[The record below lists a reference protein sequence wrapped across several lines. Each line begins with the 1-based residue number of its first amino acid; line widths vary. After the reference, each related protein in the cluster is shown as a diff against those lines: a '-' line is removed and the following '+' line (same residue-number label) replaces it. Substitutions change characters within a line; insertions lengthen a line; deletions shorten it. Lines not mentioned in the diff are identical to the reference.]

1 MIEINLLPPEERIRQ
16 TKPQPFLSIGIAVTA
31 IVLAVMFL
39 INITTFLRNQRQ
51 IALLGESLQ
60 SVRTKSDQA
69 KKLSDHLQET
79 LRPEAT
85 LIRSMLSNEIN
96 WAQVLGNISV
106 HIPSNLWLS
115 KQELK
120 DQSEGWTLTLIGLAR
135 PVREESAISSVGE
148 FTNKLKNEIETILA
162 KDNIYAD
169 IELLTT
175 TKRKMADRVEIVEF
189 KASYVRNR

>member
-16 TKPQPFLSIGIAVTA
+16 SKPQPFLSVGIAVTA
-31 IVLAVMFL
+31 LVFMIMFL
-39 INITTFLRNQRQ
+39 VNITTFLRNQRQ
-51 IALLGESLQ
+51 LALSTDTLQ

-69 KKLSDHLQET
+69 KKLTDHLQKN

-96 WAQVLGNISV
+96 WAQVLGNISLY
-106 HIPSNLWLS
+106 IPSNLWLS
-115 KQELK
+115 KLELK

-135 PVREESAISSVGE
+135 PVTNASAISSVGE
-148 FTNKLKNEIETILA
+148 FTNKLKNEIQTILA

-175 TKRKMADRVEIVEF
+175 TKRKLADRVEIVEF